1 MTPEKGIN
9 WKVKKCLHY
18 IKFLQWM
25 KATISTS
32 VILNIDILHELAF
45 WNSRGLPIFFH
56 ILHFGALLEN
66 LGHNASRDFQSDAEN
81 EERVLLTI

>member
-45 WNSRGLPIFFH
+45 WNSRGLPIFF
-56 ILHFGALLEN
+56 FTYYTLLEN
-66 LGHNASRDFQSDAEN
+66 LGHNASRGFLSDAEN